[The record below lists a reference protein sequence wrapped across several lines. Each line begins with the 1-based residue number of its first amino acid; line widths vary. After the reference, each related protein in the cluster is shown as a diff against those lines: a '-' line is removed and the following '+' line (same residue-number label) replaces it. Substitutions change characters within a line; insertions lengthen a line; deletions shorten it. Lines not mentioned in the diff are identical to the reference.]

1 MFVRFQT
8 VGKVTWSVLTGF
20 SSLPGDPAPAD
31 PAPTA
36 LLALGL
42 TLPTNQPPPPGAFG
56 NFWTHFWL
64 SQLGAG
70 ECFWHLVGRDQGC
83 SEAPLG
89 ARGSGPTKHNY
100 LIIWPKMSTAP
111 GLGAPPQGSFWAR
124 RCVPPGP
131 GTPGAHP
138 VTAAG
143 STSGCNS
150 HSFVLKYSW
159 GTLSGNENKM
169 LSSTKGG
176 E

>member
-20 SSLPGDPAPAD
+20 SFLAGDPAPAD

-70 ECFWHLVGRDQGC
+70 GVLLASSGERSGMQRSTLGC
-83 SEAPLG
+83 
-89 ARGSGPTKHNY
+89 RGQRPHKT
-100 LIIWPKMSTAP
+100 
-111 GLGAPPQGSFWAR
+111 
-124 RCVPPGP
+124 
-131 GTPGAHP
+131 
-138 VTAAG
+138 
-143 STSGCNS
+143 
-150 HSFVLKYSW
+150 
-159 GTLSGNENKM
+159 
-169 LSSTKGG
+169 
-176 E
+176 

>member
-70 ECFWHLVGRDQGC
+70 GSAFGIYWGEIRDAAKHPWVHGAA
-83 SEAPLG
+83 APQ
-89 ARGSGPTKHNY
+89 N
-100 LIIWPKMSTAP
+100 III
-111 GLGAPPQGSFWAR
+111 
-124 RCVPPGP
+124 
-131 GTPGAHP
+131 
-138 VTAAG
+138 
-143 STSGCNS
+143 
-150 HSFVLKYSW
+150 
-159 GTLSGNENKM
+159 
-169 LSSTKGG
+169 
-176 E
+176 